1 MQKIFSFS
9 SFLLRFKEHVSSTPR
24 MPYGEHRTTTFLLI
38 DLHELIKLY
47 NFRILQNS
55 LLRSIGSNFP
65 RLEKTT
71 LLEEKKEY
79 RFLKIVTENDFPK
92 PPVINTLDYPFP
104 QVNRYCEDQST
115 LAFPPRNAEFERI
128 PLCSRHK

>member
-24 MPYGEHRTTTFLLI
+24 MPYGEHKTTTFLLI
-38 DLHELIKLY
+38 DFHQLIKLY
-47 NFRILQNS
+47 NFRIFAKQL
-55 LLRSIGSNFP
+55 
-65 RLEKTT
+65 TT
-71 LLEEKKEY
+71 IDRIEFSSTRKNEEKKEY
-79 RFLKIVTENDFPK
+79 RYLKIVTENDFP
-92 PPVINTLDYPFP
+92 PVIDTLNYPFP

-115 LAFPPRNAEFERI
+115 LEFPPRNAEFERI